1 MAHAMFHSVIVQMDI
16 RVMAV
21 HVMILMSVLMTTTI
35 AMEMLL
41 VSTLPVATLV
51 LAIADIPE
59 TVLFV
64 AMSMNVISIMTTVI
78 PMQHAQILPVAS
90 NAPA

>member
-1 MAHAMFHSVIVQMDI
+1 
-16 RVMAV
+16 
-21 HVMILMSVLMTTTI
+21 MTTTI

-51 LAIADIPE
+51 LAIVDIPE

-90 NAPA
+90 NALA

>member
-1 MAHAMFHSVIVQMDI
+1 MA
-16 RVMAV
+16 
-21 HVMILMSVLMTTTI
+21 TTI

-64 AMSMNVISIMTTVI
+64 AMSMNVLSIITIVI
-78 PMQHAQILPVAS
+78 PMLYAEILPVAS
-90 NAPA
+90 NVFA